1 MEAEPPRRVRLGGTG
16 GLGGVGLEAG
26 EEVDL
31 LAGLALLRQLAQGLD
46 GARLDAAE
54 AVELEDM
61 AQDVDEVLLDHAA
74 GREPLGEAGE
84 GGQGLLCP

>member
-1 MEAEPPRRVRLGGTG
+1 M
-16 GLGGVGLEAG
+16 
-26 EEVDL
+26 
-31 LAGLALLRQLAQGLD
+31 LD

-74 GREPLGEAGE
+74 GREPLGETGE